1 MKRYL
6 FFLTTTSRPISY
18 DPNPQS
24 LFTTASPIENP
35 AAIST
40 EEDQIL
46 FNNLTVLL
54 FELII
59 TVYREHLRLRHYTR
73 R

>member
-1 MKRYL
+1 M
-6 FFLTTTSRPISY
+6 
-18 DPNPQS
+18 
-24 LFTTASPIENP
+24 ASPIETP
-35 AAIST
+35 PPSPT

-46 FNNLTVLL
+46 FDNLTTLL